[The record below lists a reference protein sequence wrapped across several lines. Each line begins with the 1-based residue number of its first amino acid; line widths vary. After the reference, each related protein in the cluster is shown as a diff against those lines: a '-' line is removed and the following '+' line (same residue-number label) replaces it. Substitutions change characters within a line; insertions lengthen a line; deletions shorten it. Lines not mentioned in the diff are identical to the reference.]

1 MAIYF
6 CSGQREREAEEV
18 VKGELITGVELEKIC
33 EVC

>member
-6 CSGQREREAEEV
+6 CSGQREREADEV
-18 VKGELITGVELEKIC
+18 VKGELTGAELEKIC